1 MNPDIDMHQKVRLLI
16 QLSVLL
22 DEKLD
27 AIPQECHT
35 TPRDMRLDLL
45 DTCHTFL
52 CLWNEMQAFFVNNED
67 AQDNELFHITIKT
80 HFLLHCCLDRSNPK
94 KMWCFRGEDLMA
106 RMRKLA
112 FSCAKR
118 SQSWQVGN
126 KAIGKYCVA
135 LDLLFKSL
143 DAVAV

>member
-1 MNPDIDMHQKVRLLI
+1 MNPEIDMHQKVRLLI

-27 AIPQECHT
+27 AMPQECHT
-35 TPRDMRLDLL
+35 APRDMRLDLL

-67 AQDNELFHITIKT
+67 AQDNELFHITIKA

-94 KMWCFRGEDLMA
+94 KCGASEA
-106 RMRKLA
+106 
-112 FSCAKR
+112 
-118 SQSWQVGN
+118 N
-126 KAIGKYCVA
+126 I
-135 LDLLFKSL
+135 
-143 DAVAV
+143 